1 MRVRFTRKSWLI
13 LWMLILASTAGCF
26 QSAGGALESTDVA
39 QLLLTFTP
47 VITDTPIPSPT
58 FEEPSPFP
66 SLTPTPDANA
76 LEVIVVSPTP
86 DLFGTQVAD
95 ASMQDDIA
103 LTTTASYLTNVAP
116 LLQQE
121 IQPPEDTQPI
131 EPIIEEQQVDDPLLL
146 SATAV
151 VREATLTAEA
161 GPTLTAMA
169 EQGITPTSPVAEQSP
184 IPGVTVAPGADC
196 IHEVRVGDRNLFRI
210 GLAYGVPYQQIAQ
223 ASGILNPNLIYIG
236 QRLTIPGC
244 GTTGYRPP
252 ATSTPSAGATA
263 VPGTGSGQTY
273 IVQQGDTLFALSMR
287 WGVLVN
293 QIAALNGI
301 SNINL
306 IYIGQQLIIP

>member
-1 MRVRFTRKSWLI
+1 MRVSSTRKLWLI

-26 QSAGGALESTDVA
+26 QSAGGALESTDAA
-39 QLLLTFTP
+39 QLLMTYTP

-58 FEEPSPFP
+58 FEEPTPFP

-76 LEVIVVSPTP
+76 LEVIIVSPTF
-86 DLFGTQVAD
+86 DLMGTQVAD
-95 ASMQDDIA
+95 ASLQDDIA
-103 LTTTASYLTNVAP
+103 LTTTAAYLTNVAP

-121 IQPPEDTQPI
+121 IQPPQDVQPI

-151 VREATLTAEA
+151 VREATQTAEA
-161 GPTLTAMA
+161 GPTLTAQA
-169 EQGITPTSPVAEQSP
+169 ELGITPTLPVQSP
-184 IPGVTVAPGADC
+184 IPGETAIPGTDC
-196 IHEVRVGDRNLFRI
+196 IHEVRVGDRNLYRI
-210 GLAYGVPYQQIAQ
+210 GLAYGVTYQAIAQ
-223 ASGILNPNLIYIG
+223 ASGILTPHLIYIG

-244 GTTGYRPP
+244 GTTGQQPP
-252 ATSTPSAGATA
+252 ATSTPSAGATS
-263 VPGTGSGQTY
+263 VPGSGSGQTY
-273 IVQQGDTLFALSMR
+273 IVQQGDTLFALSLR

-293 QIAALNGI
+293 QIAAVNGI